1 MGTILLVLQMR
12 KLWLTGMSDTPNISQ
27 QSSALM
33 PLLMISPRCP
43 LLRGLAKAW
52 HGGHWRRQEE
62 AGRVEGGGWDHSHP
76 AEMAQPECCWGIR
89 QETWK
94 WALLPMCMPSA
105 PTSPLPPLSLS
116 YFVLHKTNSDSAAI
130 YWGLLWTKPIGIAA
144 IGSAERRSERSANMG
159 DASPIPEEGQSYSD
173 KEEEAGKGQD
183 CGSWWKNPS
192 CPAASPQKGPLCS
205 PCPFLAPRY
214 LPILIPQISHW
225 ERRSFGL

>member
-89 QETWK
+89 QET
-94 WALLPMCMPSA
+94 
-105 PTSPLPPLSLS
+105 
-116 YFVLHKTNSDSAAI
+116 
-130 YWGLLWTKPIGIAA
+130 
-144 IGSAERRSERSANMG
+144 
-159 DASPIPEEGQSYSD
+159 
-173 KEEEAGKGQD
+173 
-183 CGSWWKNPS
+183 
-192 CPAASPQKGPLCS
+192 
-205 PCPFLAPRY
+205 
-214 LPILIPQISHW
+214 
-225 ERRSFGL
+225 

>member
-12 KLWLTGMSDTPNISQ
+12 KLWLRGMSDTPNISQ

-33 PLLMISPRCP
+33 LLLMILPRCP

-52 HGGHWRRQEE
+52 HGGHWRRLAESREE
-62 AGRVEGGGWDHSHP
+62 AGITASCWDGTAWVLLGNQTGNLKVGP
-76 AEMAQPECCWGIR
+76 AANVCAS
-89 QETWK
+89 
-94 WALLPMCMPSA
+94 AL
-105 PTSPLPPLSLS
+105 TSPLPPLSLS
-116 YFVLHKTNSDSAAI
+116 YFVLHKTNSDSAAV
-130 YWGLLWTKPIGIAA
+130 YWGLLWTKPFGIAA

-159 DASPIPEEGQSYSD
+159 DASPIPEERQSYSD
-173 KEEEAGKGQD
+173 KEEEADKGQD

-205 PCPFLAPRY
+205 PCPFLAPRC